1 MFFATRSWT
10 SFTVHQIRA
19 EENRLLVYLDALERQ
34 TETLSRV
41 QCPVSHVSSF
51 RLTQTL
57 PRRGQ
62 GSLRGKR
69 KEMEIEAP
77 APICS

>member
-1 MFFATRSWT
+1 M
-10 SFTVHQIRA
+10 
-19 EENRLLVYLDALERQ
+19 LLRDRQRRCPGTNCAVY
-34 TETLSRV
+34 
-41 QCPVSHVSSF
+41 HVGAF
-51 RLTQTL
+51 RLTKTL

-62 GSLRGKR
+62 GFLRGKR